1 MYIILSNYN
10 YSSNNNQIDINK
22 EFIDFFQL
30 YFTSSDDPAKDI
42 ILRLYLNLLRIYIEY
57 YNRFEIPLLEYWS
70 DKMRPYLF
78 EKYPSSNKGIFMK
91 NSDIH
96 FLIKLIDELKNK
108 CGVKIENKQE
118 KIEQSKNDE
127 KKEKTDTKKNS
138 PNKEQSSN
146 NKSENYVAKIS
157 GLSENDDLKKLRNKI
172 KSNISKFLEE
182 FKTEKTEKQLKH
194 ANSMK
199 SLRSSTIT
207 SLTTC
212 DDSLYQ
218 DDNKEG
224 RLSIDLKHLL
234 VDNNNDLNI
243 SKKESNDMIHRS
255 KNLKKIKVDEVK
267 NAKNKSEELANK
279 NKPNIN
285 ILPKFNEVEIQL
297 DGINIGFK
305 DKEKTIIDYISIDL
319 LLKHIIFEKYLEKY
333 TLFIYHFSKQCFC
346 FLDKEILFKK
356 LFACYNF
363 YKKKEID
370 FGYLKNLIMFINILV
385 IEMIEYY
392 EKIDYNEK
400 HIDLI
405 KKFYFQLSTDLT
417 DNSKEKINKMENK
430 IKDLKIDVN
439 SELLINP
446 NFHFDKNN
454 LINTN
459 LNLEINNINIL
470 LLNEKEE
477 MNNSIENKNQMKKMK
492 KIKIIKKIIKNKK
505 RKNLIK

>member
-1 MYIILSNYN
+1 
-10 YSSNNNQIDINK
+10 
-22 EFIDFFQL
+22 
-30 YFTSSDDPAKDI
+30 
-42 ILRLYLNLLRIYIEY
+42 
-57 YNRFEIPLLEYWS
+57 
-70 DKMRPYLF
+70 MRPYLF

-118 KIEQSKNDE
+118 KIEQSKNYE
-127 KKEKTDTKKNS
+127 KKEKTETKKNS

-146 NKSENYVAKIS
+146 NKSENYVTKIS
-157 GLSENDDLKKLRNKI
+157 ALSENDDLKKLRNKI

-224 RLSIDLKHLL
+224 RLSIDLKNLL
-234 VDNNNDLNI
+234 VDNNDLNI
-243 SKKESNDMIHRS
+243 SKKESKEMIHRS

-267 NAKNKSEELANK
+267 KAKNKSEELANK
-279 NKPNIN
+279 NKQNIN
-285 ILPKFNEVEIQL
+285 ISSKFNEVEIQL

-356 LFACYNF
+356 IFACYNF

-370 FGYLKNLIMFINILV
+370 FCYLKNLIMFINILV

-417 DNSKEKINKMENK
+417 DNSKEKNNKLENK

-454 LINTN
+454 LININ

-477 MNNSIENKNQMKKMK
+477 MNNSIENKKSNEKNE
-492 KIKIIKKIIKNKK
+492 KNKDNK
-505 RKNLIK
+505 KDNKNDGRKQKKGKSSRF